1 MKKSKLI
8 KIDYS
13 MLSSYLGRS
22 ATVIVFAVIIVLA
35 LGALFL
41 EENDM
46 AHMPI
51 TIGVCALDS
60 AKSWCALGSL
70 ADLIREKGAGDIR
83 WRYLDTGTP
92 PAGCDFYLM
101 TSVQGAPYVSEGSLK
116 CVLIAM
122 ARQGMRYTRGV
133 IIGQRGVGLDVLRG
147 GRVVFTSPISASG
160 FISPYRAI
168 IGAGFTPDDSI
179 QYEFA
184 GSSMGEEAVAFG
196 VIYGAYDAGGIGL
209 ERLEL
214 LEQRGIVPV
223 GQLDVLL
230 EGPPVPEII
239 IAAEPSVDP
248 RMERGF
254 CERVPLILCKMS
266 PFLTAELTEIGIAGF
281 VKPREE
287 DLRLLEALTTSER
300 QFNASPPNR

>member
-1 MKKSKLI
+1 
-8 KIDYS
+8 
-13 MLSSYLGRS
+13 MLSSYMGRS

-60 AKSWCALGSL
+60 ARSWGALGSL
-70 ADLIREKGAGDIR
+70 SDLVREKGAGDIH
-83 WRYLDTGTP
+83 WRYLDASNP

-101 TSVQGAPYVSEGSLK
+101 TSIQGAPYISEGSLK

-133 IIGQRGVGLDVLRG
+133 VVGRRGVGLDALRG
-147 GRVVFTSPISASG
+147 GRVIFTSPISASG
-160 FISPYRAI
+160 FFSPYRAI
-168 IGAGFTPDDSI
+168 VDAGYTADDSI

-196 VIYGAYDAGGIGL
+196 VIYGAYDAGGIGM
-209 ERLEL
+209 ERLEFL
-214 LEQRGIVPV
+214 VQRGIVPV
-223 GQLDVLL
+223 GELDVLL

-239 IAAEPSVDP
+239 IAVDPSVDS
-248 RMERGF
+248 RVVRGF
-254 CERVPLILCKMS
+254 CERVPLILEKMS
-266 PFLTAELTEIGIAGF
+266 PFLAADLMEIGVAGF

-287 DLRLLEALTTSER
+287 DARILETLSTSER
-300 QFNASPPNR
+300 QFPSSPQNR